1 MEEELEAAKRLG
13 TVDDVRPTKA
23 DVARQRIN
31 LLCLP
36 FLAVTAGAAFLQL
49 LTMIVLLPASCFS
62 WELSDW
68 MKGMWLTVL
77 LIIFLLFTVPSVV
90 LSLFVFRRKMLGAYF
105 TEKYQ
110 VGTARMRTNGVTV
123 VYDVRCY
130 RSYPSYFRQLFH
142 SLLLALAALSFIAQ
156 LAEMTWLGLAH
167 GPPVGNWACDS
178 LSAAVCFNAI
188 VVIVEF
194 VRCGLAG
201 YIFRCGMIA

>member
-62 WELSDW
+62 WEFSDW

-105 TEKYQ
+105 TEKY
-110 VGTARMRTNGVTV
+110 
-123 VYDVRCY
+123 
-130 RSYPSYFRQLFH
+130 QLFH

>member
-62 WELSDW
+62 WEFSDW
-68 MKGMWLTVL
+68 MKGMWLTAL

-110 VGTARMRTNGVTV
+110 V
-123 VYDVRCY
+123 
-130 RSYPSYFRQLFH
+130 
-142 SLLLALAALSFIAQ
+142 
-156 LAEMTWLGLAH
+156 
-167 GPPVGNWACDS
+167 
-178 LSAAVCFNAI
+178 
-188 VVIVEF
+188 
-194 VRCGLAG
+194 
-201 YIFRCGMIA
+201 